1 MNEAAAII
9 GNVTTDAHFHMLYAD
24 AGYFHYFGDDVIYS
38 ILRTVHEADTDRLLA
53 LSAGLRDG
61 QTETAALRMR
71 GASAGWRW
79 MLAAVT
85 ARGNGEQRQFQ
96 LRITD
101 ADIMQRELLALSAKN
116 TEYRFYL
123 NLMRDLAFSYSF
135 STQHIRLMAI
145 DVCRENVIADMR
157 LEDWKQQAIAGGM
170 VAERDIPKF
179 EKLCADIASGAS
191 RFQCELETSVCST
204 GRRMEYCAFRGVTC
218 SDAPG
223 NRRVLGTVGF
233 LHAKYKSKE
242 PGWLI
247 EATRDSATDLLNKHA
262 ITAHAKAVLAQQPQD
277 TVSLVLLTIDG
288 FREINDRF
296 GHLFGDEV
304 LFTLS
309 HILKTEIGSR
319 GAAGRIGGSMFLLV
333 LEHIADETDLR
344 GILRAIRTKLEWAMD
359 AGSARNGPMHVT
371 CSMGAACAPTDA
383 KTYEE
388 LFRQADK
395 ALYIAREKGHNRYV
409 IYDINKHGAVEVSRT
424 RDMSDLYAPAP
435 TQSNAGFTA
444 ELVQNLMR
452 EQQEIL
458 PVL

>member
-157 LEDWKQQAIAGGM
+157 LEDWKQQAIADGM

-233 LHAKYKSKE
+233 LHAKYKSWS
-242 PGWLI
+242 P
-247 EATRDSATDLLNKHA
+247 
-262 ITAHAKAVLAQQPQD
+262 
-277 TVSLVLLTIDG
+277 
-288 FREINDRF
+288 
-296 GHLFGDEV
+296 
-304 LFTLS
+304 
-309 HILKTEIGSR
+309 
-319 GAAGRIGGSMFLLV
+319 AG
-333 LEHIADETDLR
+333 
-344 GILRAIRTKLEWAMD
+344 
-359 AGSARNGPMHVT
+359 
-371 CSMGAACAPTDA
+371 
-383 KTYEE
+383 
-388 LFRQADK
+388 
-395 ALYIAREKGHNRYV
+395 
-409 IYDINKHGAVEVSRT
+409 
-424 RDMSDLYAPAP
+424 
-435 TQSNAGFTA
+435 
-444 ELVQNLMR
+444 
-452 EQQEIL
+452 
-458 PVL
+458 